1 MSDNY
6 EMEFPKWMDVR
17 ADDMSKNYDS
27 LGRWHLSD
35 LFFLQCGP
43 SLSPYG
49 IDVIPTNSYELLP
62 PDFNSYH
69 PDSKVELPMLFE
81 RQEKNMQGVQTNSNI

>member
-1 MSDNY
+1 
-6 EMEFPKWMDVR
+6 MEFPKWMEVR
-17 ADDMSKNYDS
+17 ADDMSEKHS
-27 LGRWHLSD
+27 LYV
-35 LFFLQCGP
+35 FLQWGP